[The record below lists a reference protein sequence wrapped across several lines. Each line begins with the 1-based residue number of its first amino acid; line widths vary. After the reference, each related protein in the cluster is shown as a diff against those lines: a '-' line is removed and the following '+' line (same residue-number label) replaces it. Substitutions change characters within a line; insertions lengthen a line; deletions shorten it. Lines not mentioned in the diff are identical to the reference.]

1 MKHIYFF
8 NTKSRAAVYGIGT
21 YLRQVTDCMR
31 SIPDVSFNIVNL
43 LVDVPEFTREEKNG
57 YISYDI
63 PENYMQTTKI
73 IDCYSRNI
81 WFLLR
86 PYIQLQKGDVLIFHL
101 NYTNSNSW
109 ITWAKKDFPNC
120 KILLTIHYQDWCFSL
135 NGNTTYFRKQILSE
149 KLASFSMEQKLYND
163 VDRIICL
170 SHYTEKLLL
179 HEYQIPREKIAVIY
193 NGLKDEAV
201 FLNREEKKKLKKK
214 YFIREDEK
222 IILFVGRLDDIKGVG
237 YLIRAFRHV
246 LDKIPESR
254 LYIIGD
260 GLYSKYLNDCSG
272 YWNKVTFT
280 GRLNK

>member
-101 NYTNSNSW
+101 N
-109 ITWAKKDFPNC
+109 
-120 KILLTIHYQDWCFSL
+120 
-135 NGNTTYFRKQILSE
+135 
-149 KLASFSMEQKLYND
+149 
-163 VDRIICL
+163 
-170 SHYTEKLLL
+170 
-179 HEYQIPREKIAVIY
+179 
-193 NGLKDEAV
+193 
-201 FLNREEKKKLKKK
+201 
-214 YFIREDEK
+214 
-222 IILFVGRLDDIKGVG
+222 
-237 YLIRAFRHV
+237 
-246 LDKIPESR
+246 
-254 LYIIGD
+254 
-260 GLYSKYLNDCSG
+260 
-272 YWNKVTFT
+272 
-280 GRLNK
+280 